1 MKQSQ
6 DLINKPYYRCF
17 ICTDFRKIC
26 GGMPT
31 RGLTLKEW
39 CELIRDTMDYF
50 DLTPAYVSKESGVSQ
65 RTVERVHTVNTD
77 QDFMRSTCRSIE
89 IVVFGEATRL
99 MCKMDHDP
107 TLEKKIE
114 ELQKRLEDVTADKER
129 LARVVDFITH
139 KN

>member
-6 DLINKPYYRCF
+6 DLTNKPYYRCF

-31 RGLTLKEW
+31 RVLTLKEW

-50 DLTPAYVSKESGVSQ
+50 GLSPAYVAKESGVSQ
-65 RTVERVHTVNTD
+65 RTVERVHAVNID
-77 QDFMRSTCRSIE
+77 QDIMRSTCRSIE
-89 IVVFGEATRL
+89 IVVFGQATQL

-107 TLEKKIE
+107 NIAKQIEKLKKQLEE
-114 ELQKRLEDVTADKER
+114 VTADKER
-129 LARVVDFITH
+129 LARVVDFITN
-139 KN
+139 KR